1 MYRLWKNS
9 KNAALLFAA
18 TAFVPIQPSGE
29 STDAFSSMFGK
40 QGDLGALLN
49 SFFVVAINVG
59 AILAMFRI
67 AWAGWL
73 YMGSA
78 DMWSE
83 KQHAKNVFQDAIIGL
98 LILLAI
104 WIILNTINPQILNVS
119 SFLSGVKE
127 VGK

>member
-1 MYRLWKNS
+1 MYIT
-9 KNAALLFAA
+9 NALKRIHSRVTLFAGA
-18 TAFVPIQPSGE
+18 AFVPITPSGQ
-29 STDAFSSMFGK
+29 SVDAFGSMFGN
-40 QGDLGALLN
+40 QADLGSVLN
-49 SFFVVAINVG
+49 TLFVVAINIG

-104 WIILNTINPQILNVS
+104 WIILNTINPDILNVS
-119 SFLSGVKE
+119 TFLSDLSK
-127 VGK
+127 